1 MKYTLENFEVP
12 KPCSMNWDEMTGN
25 EEIRHC
31 EKCQHPIYNISE
43 MPKRRALKV
52 LNQPDEKVCVSYL
65 QDEQSQVITQ
75 TYFGIF
81 KRNFVKGLSA
91 VLAIIFSFTSI
102 QAMQTKDGKPKKKKI
117 AKFRKYKKTQIP
129 PRPPQPFIGKRAPTP
144 PKPVLGKIKPKNIL
158 Q

>member
-31 EKCQHPIYNISE
+31 GKCQHQIYNISE

-52 LNQPDEKVCVSYL
+52 LNQPNERVCISYL
-65 QDEQSQVITQ
+65 QDEQNQVITQ

-81 KRNFVKGLSA
+81 KRNLVKFVSA
-91 VLAIIFSFTSI
+91 ILAIVFSLTSI
-102 QAMQTKDGKPKKKKI
+102 QAMQTKNGKPKKKKI
-117 AKFRKYKKTQIP
+117 AKHRKYKKTSK
-129 PRPPQPFIGKRAPTP
+129 PPQMQVIGKRAPKP
-144 PKPVLGKIKPKNIL
+144 PVRGMRQLKF
-158 Q
+158 